1 MTTGTERPDTAPAPD
16 RSTANRSESDQA
28 APDCPAPHRS
38 TAVHPV
44 RVYHEARFRGDVE
57 TAAAQTGPGFTFRS
71 PFVRSDSPTGHL
83 DGLEGLLGIVTSVDL
98 ISEFYAEDR
107 ATLVYDVHT
116 ASPVGIQHTAE
127 HFRLHDGRITAIDLI
142 FDATPWHAL
151 MAAAGPAATR
161 RTTDP
166 ATATATA

>member
-1 MTTGTERPDTAPAPD
+1 MTGTDRPNTAPD
-16 RSTANRSESDQA
+16 RPVRPA
-28 APDCPAPHRS
+28 AD
-38 TAVHPV
+38 HPV
-44 RVYHEARFRGDVE
+44 RVYHEARFRGDVD
-57 TAAAQTGPGFTFRS
+57 TAAAQTGPGFAFRS

-83 DGLEGLLGIVTSVDL
+83 DGLDGLLRIVTSVDL

-116 ASPVGIQHTAE
+116 ASPVGTQHTAE
-127 HFRLHDGRITAIDLI
+127 HFRLRDGRITGIDLI

-161 RTTDP
+161 RP
-166 ATATATA
+166 AEPEPRPA